1 MPSIPQSLG
10 GNFPF
15 GGGGGGPVTDMGP
28 EMWGIVRELDQRVQ
42 LQVLNVV
49 LETHIGMARLHI
61 EGLQKIQKAMSVKAS
76 TAKSR

>member
-1 MPSIPQSLG
+1 
-10 GNFPF
+10 
-15 GGGGGGPVTDMGP
+15 MGP

-61 EGLQKIQKAMSVKAS
+61 EGLQKIQKAVGGKAPAAKAS
-76 TAKSR
+76 